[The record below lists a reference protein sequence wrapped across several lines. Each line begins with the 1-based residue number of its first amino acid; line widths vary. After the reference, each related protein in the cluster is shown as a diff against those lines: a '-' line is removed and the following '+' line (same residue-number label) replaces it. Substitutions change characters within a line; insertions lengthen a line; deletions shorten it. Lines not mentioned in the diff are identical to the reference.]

1 MNTIKREKVRF
12 ASGATECVASH
23 YPGDNGACVVMA
35 GGLAVTKEPA
45 TDLFGR
51 RFQAAGFTVLAFDY
65 RRIGES
71 GGQPRQ
77 VLPIKEQLADWQAA
91 LDAAATLPGVDPS
104 KVAVRGFSASG
115 GHIFRVARSPKVAAA
130 IAQTPIAD
138 GLAATRNAA
147 RYQPRSQCC
156 ALPGAASSTCSAV

>member
-1 MNTIKREKVRF
+1 
-12 ASGATECVASH
+12 VAWH